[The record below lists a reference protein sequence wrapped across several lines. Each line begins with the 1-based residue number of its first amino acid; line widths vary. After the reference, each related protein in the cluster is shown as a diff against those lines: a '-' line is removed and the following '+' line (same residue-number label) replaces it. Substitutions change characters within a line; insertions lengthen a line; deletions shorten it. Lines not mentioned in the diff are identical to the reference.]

1 MNKQTPHSFSIPVT
15 FVSGYTFRILCK
27 SVLPALPFP
36 GDFFDLGV
44 LAYQVTGHNWRL
56 TPDGR
61 LDIHIVLI
69 PQIDENGERPFSYPE
84 EKEMPALWAALAAAG
99 EDHAP

>member
-1 MNKQTPHSFSIPVT
+1 MSKQTLPAPTIPVA
-15 FVSGYTFRILCK
+15 FVNGNTYRVLCQ

-44 LAYQVTGHNWRL
+44 LAYVVVGRNWRL

-61 LDIHIVLI
+61 LAIRIVLI
-69 PQIDENGERPFSYPE
+69 PQAGGDGERPFAYPE
-84 EKEMPALWAALAAAG
+84 EKEMPALWADLVAAG
-99 EDHAP
+99 ADHAP